1 VGWRHQWAVG
11 GAAAWARAALQDF
24 AAAVEHEAAAMWD
37 TLTWVVA
44 ESLGPRPD
52 PVFTAEH
59 SIAMLESAARR
70 WEALADR
77 WDALAGRY
85 GVPPVTGQPCKPGL
99 PAGTPAPATSP
110 REA

>member
-1 VGWRHQWAVG
+1 VGRRHQWAVG
-11 GAAAWARAALQDF
+11 GAAWARAALQDF
-24 AAAVEHEAAAMWD
+24 AAAAQHEAAAMWD

-52 PVFTAEH
+52 PVITAEH

-85 GVPPVTGQPCKPGL
+85 GIPPVTGQPCKPGL
-99 PAGTPAPATSP
+99 PP
-110 REA
+110 RHPGASHFPT